1 MVGGKGDASGA
12 SPRKGPSPSQKG
24 RQEEG
29 EAGKRG
35 GRKKPAG
42 AQEGGRGQGA
52 APRKQLDSL
61 SHLQTKSSAF
71 RGVSW
76 SKHKQKWQSCI
87 RIANRQFFLGRYAD
101 ECEAARAYDRA
112 AICYYSAEAARTNFA
127 VGQYEAELG
136 TLQRMDIQLYAA
148 TSQQHSRALTSHL
161 RRAAQV
167 AGKAAQ
173 AAGGVGSPGA
183 GTSPSTARKKKMAEG
198 GAAAGMPPLG
208 AAVGAYAAGAGT
220 GVTGDGG
227 GAAALPGVGS
237 PSDFLAAAEERLRR
251 QGQQGSSPGSAGAAG
266 AGLSK
271 GGTGAGASPGA
282 GKQNAKAR
290 TPKAKVKAGGV
301 AKGGAGPKRAP
312 SKKAA
317 AKKKAEAVAA
327 LAAAAG
333 SFSAP
338 RPPMAAVGGAPLGPP
353 GMGALWDPL
362 VPQGGGLH
370 GVHPPK
376 AVRAGPPGSD
386 LFPHSAPPLPGLPG
400 PPSLDD
406 LSDDTRHLDP
416 SEELHNLNSLFSG
429 VMFQTGREQGDLR
442 EKQFDV
448 LAGQDAV
455 LGLQGGV
462 RTELESVL
470 RAEADALALRDQLEL
485 QYRHNMQLWESSLL
499 EFESE
504 VSPSGAAPG
513 QPPPMHM

>member
-1 MVGGKGDASGA
+1 MAGGKGDASGA
-12 SPRKGPSPSQKG
+12 SPRKGAAPSA
-24 RQEEG
+24 
-29 EAGKRG
+29 AGG
-35 GRKKPAG
+35 GKKKPAG
-42 AQEGGRGQGA
+42 APEGGRGQGA

-112 AICYYSAEAARTNFA
+112 AICYYSPEAARTNFPM
-127 VGQYEAELG
+127 GQYEAELG

-161 RRAAQV
+161 RRAAQM
-167 AGKAAQ
+167 AGKAAH
-173 AAGGVGSPGA
+173 AAGGGGSPGA
-183 GTSPSTARKKKMAEG
+183 GPSPPTARKKKLAEG
-198 GAAAGMPPLG
+198 GGAAGGTPPPG
-208 AAVGAYAAGAGT
+208 ASAGARAHVGAGPGPP
-220 GVTGDGG
+220 GDGG
-227 GAAALPGVGS
+227 GAAAVPGVGS

-266 AGLSK
+266 AGLPT
-271 GGTGAGASPGA
+271 GGAGAGGLPPGA
-282 GKQNAKAR
+282 AKKGAKAR

-312 SKKAA
+312 SM
-317 AKKKAEAVAA
+317 KKKA
-327 LAAAAG
+327 LAAAQKRAEAAAAAHAAAVG
-333 SFSAP
+333 SFSVP
-338 RPPMAAVGGAPLGPP
+338 RAPMAVPGGGNLGAL

-362 VPQGGGLH
+362 AQGGGLV
-370 GVHPPK
+370 GGQTSK
-376 AVRAGPPGSD
+376 AVRAAPPGSG
-386 LFPHSAPPLPGLPG
+386 LFPHSAPPLSGLPT

-455 LGLQGGV
+455 LGLQGGA

-499 EFESE
+499 EFAAE

-513 QPPPMHM
+513 QLPPMPM

>member
-1 MVGGKGDASGA
+1 MAGGKGDASGV
-12 SPRKGPSPSQKG
+12 SLRKGSSPSQKG
-24 RQEEG
+24 GQEEG
-29 EAGKRG
+29 EAGKKG
-35 GRKKPAG
+35 GRKKPTG

-173 AAGGVGSPGA
+173 AAGGSPGA

-208 AAVGAYAAGAGT
+208 AAVGAHAVGAGT
-220 GVTGDGG
+220 RVTGDGG
-227 GAAALPGVGS
+227 GAGALPGVGS

-271 GGTGAGASPGA
+271 GAPGAGASPGA
-282 GKQNAKAR
+282 AKQSAKAR
-290 TPKAKVKAGGV
+290 TPKTKVKAGGV
-301 AKGGAGPKRAP
+301 AKGGAGPKRGP
-312 SKKAA
+312 SKKAVAA
-317 AKKKAEAVAA
+317 AKKKAEVAA
-327 LAAAAG
+327 AQAAAAG

-338 RPPMAAVGGAPLGPP
+338 RPAMPVAGGAPLGPP

-362 VPQGGGLH
+362 VQGDGLH
-370 GVHPPK
+370 GVHPHK
-376 AVRAGPPGSD
+376 AVRAAPPGSG
-386 LFPHSAPPLPGLPG
+386 LFPHSAPPLPGLPD

-455 LGLQGGV
+455 LGLQGGA

-504 VSPSGAAPG
+504 VSPSGAAPR